1 MMQGEAY
8 DKGTR
13 KDQLSGSYGDFK
25 PVRVKSDG
33 MRYPTDIIYCK
44 TAESEGKV
52 YHPTQKP
59 IALGR
64 YLIKTYSN
72 PGDIILDNACGSG
85 SFLVA
90 ALQEGRNFIGIEKN
104 ENTSLFKK
112 EDIDYIYVCHERLK
126 KAWDDLPNDIKN
138 TIQLSPLINDF
149 RRK

>member
-1 MMQGEAY
+1 MQGEAY

-90 ALQEGRNFIGIEKN
+90 ALQEGRNFIGIEKMK
-104 ENTSLFKK
+104 THLYLK

>member
-1 MMQGEAY
+1 MVQGEAY
-8 DKGTR
+8 DKGIR

-33 MRYPTDIIYCK
+33 LRYPTDIIYCK
-44 TAESEGKV
+44 TAEAEGTV

-59 IALGR
+59 ISLGR
-64 YLIKTYSN
+64 YLIRTYSN

-104 ENTSLFKK
+104 EDTTLFKK
-112 EDIDYIYVCHERLK
+112 EEIDYIYVCQERLR
-126 KAWDDLPNDIKN
+126 KAWETLTEDVRNS
-138 TIQLSPLINDF
+138 IQRSPLIDDF
-149 RRK
+149 RR

>member
-1 MMQGEAY
+1 
-8 DKGTR
+8 
-13 KDQLSGSYGDFK
+13 
-25 PVRVKSDG
+25 